1 MWLKMYYLFLLSTA
15 ILVYKWFAGRIGRGT
30 TPLGTSSLTGYLG
43 EVRRHPRIEGIVVG
57 WGRIHG
63 RR

>member
-1 MWLKMYYLFLLSTA
+1 MWLKMYYLFMLSTA
-15 ILVYKWFAGRIGRGT
+15 ILVYERFGGRTGRGT
-30 TPLGTSSLTGYLG
+30 TPLDTSSLAGYLG
-43 EVRRHPRIEGIVVG
+43 EVRRYPRIECIVVG